1 MYRDK
6 RDLDTIATEIGGIGE
21 TLAIISAALDPNTE
35 FDAKPMPGVYA
46 MSLFALAEY
55 YSRLQE
61 ELDDAHMRL
70 EVKPLNQT
78 A

>member
-46 MSLFALAEY
+46 MSLFSLAEY
-55 YSRLQE
+55 CSRLQE
-61 ELDDAHMRL
+61 ELEAAHMKL

>member
-6 RDLDTIATEIGGIGE
+6 RDLDTIATEIGGIGK

-46 MSLFALAEY
+46 MSLFALAEHCE
-55 YSRLQE
+55 RIQE
-61 ELDDAHMRL
+61 QLDELHMQL
-70 EVKPLNQT
+70 EVKPT
-78 A
+78 I

>member
-6 RDLDTIATEIGGIGE
+6 RDLAIIATEIGGIGE
-21 TLAIISAALDPNTE
+21 TLSILCQAVDPCNE
-35 FDAKPMPGVYA
+35 SGIQPGVIA
-46 MSLFALAEY
+46 MSLFSLAEY
-55 YSRLQE
+55 CSRLQE
-61 ELDDAHMRL
+61 ELDDAHDRL